1 MTSREMTR
9 WDVRWIQE
17 LPSDWSVA
25 RLRFLCDIQTGS
37 GDTQDGEPDG
47 DFPFYIRS
55 PNAIRA
61 DSYDFD
67 VSEAVLTIGDGAV
80 GEVFHLAR
88 GKFLAHQRVYVL
100 SNFKRVDVRYFYYY
114 FAAHFRQMA
123 RDGSARTTVDS
134 VRRWMLTDMPIALPP
149 LPQQRA
155 IANYLDRETAQ
166 IDTLIE
172 EQQRL
177 LTLTEERRVAVAE
190 DILGGCVGGPQRLRW
205 FIHEVD
211 ERAGVAAPALPLL
224 SVSIS
229 WGVRRRDE
237 VSDDLPRAED
247 LSSYKLCRS
256 GDIVLNRMRAFQ
268 GALGVAKEDGVV
280 SPDYAVLRCSEALDS
295 EWLGSVMRTGAFVA
309 EMAKRIRGIG
319 SASLGSAR
327 TPRINV
333 SDLKQIGLSIPRM
346 ADQRLQLADLTERTL
361 AIEKLRAAA
370 RDVVSLARE
379 RRAALIT
386 AAVTGKIDVGAAA

>member
-1 MTSREMTR
+1 MSWTVRRVGDLALLLNGFPFDSAHFADSGEVPLVRIRDLTGDDFQTFLPREVVPEAALIQNGDVVIGMDGDFNVTLWSRGSAALNQRLCLLRETG
-9 WDVRWIQE
+9 DA
-17 LPSDWSVA
+17 D
-25 RLRFLCDIQTGS
+25 LRFLAYALPAHLKRINDLTYATTVKHLSS
-37 GDTQDGEPDG
+37 GQVK
-47 DFPFYIRS
+47 
-55 PNAIRA
+55 AIR
-61 DSYDFD
+61 
-67 VSEAVLTIGDGAV
+67 LPTP
-80 GEVFHLAR
+80 
-88 GKFLAHQRVYVL
+88 
-100 SNFKRVDVRYFYYY
+100 
-114 FAAHFRQMA
+114 
-123 RDGSARTTVDS
+123 
-134 VRRWMLTDMPIALPP
+134 PIRE
-149 LPQQRA
+149 QRA
-155 IANYLDRETAQ
+155 VADYLDRETAQ